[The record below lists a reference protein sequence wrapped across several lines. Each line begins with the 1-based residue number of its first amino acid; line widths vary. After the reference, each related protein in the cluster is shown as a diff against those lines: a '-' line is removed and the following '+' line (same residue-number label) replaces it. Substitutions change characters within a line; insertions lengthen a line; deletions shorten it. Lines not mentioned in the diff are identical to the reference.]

1 MPEKATPAWAPSA
14 KKRVL
19 IVDDHPVFR
28 AGLTGL
34 VNLEDDLMV
43 CGEASDAAQAMHALE
58 ELRPDVVLMDMSL
71 PGKSGLDVLKDI
83 GTLSPQTLVL
93 IISMH
98 DETLYAERVIR
109 AGGRGYLMKVEG
121 PDKIILA
128 IRKILSGGISVSDRV
143 ASQILHA
150 LSGSSSSQS
159 PASAL
164 TDREFAVFRLL
175 GHGKDPHEIARVL
188 HLSIKTV
195 DTHRHRIGKK
205 LGLRN
210 ATELIHH
217 ATRWFAAQT

>member
-1 MPEKATPAWAPSA
+1 MPEHTIPASAPSP

-34 VNLEDDLMV
+34 VNLEDDLIV
-43 CGEASDAAQAMHALE
+43 CGEASDAAQAMHLLE
-58 ELRPDVVLMDMSL
+58 ELRPDVILMDMSL
-71 PGKSGLDVLKDI
+71 PGKNGLEVLKDI

-98 DETLYAERVIR
+98 DETLFAERVIR

-128 IRKILSGGISVSDRV
+128 IRKVLSGGISVSDRV
-143 ASQILHA
+143 ASQILRA
-150 LSGSSSSQS
+150 LSGSTPSQS
-159 PASAL
+159 PVSTL
-164 TDREFAVFRLL
+164 TDREFAVYQLL

-217 ATRWFAAQT
+217 DTRWFAAQT

>member
-1 MPEKATPAWAPSA
+1 MPEKTIPASAPSP

-34 VNLEDDLMV
+34 VNLEDDLIV
-43 CGEASDAAQAMHALE
+43 CGEAHDAAQAMHLLE
-58 ELRPDVVLMDMSL
+58 ELRPDVMLMDMSL
-71 PGKSGLDVLKDI
+71 PGKNGLDVLKDI

-98 DETLYAERVIR
+98 DETLFAERVIR
-109 AGGRGYLMKVEG
+109 AGGRGYIMKVEG

-128 IRKILSGGISVSDRV
+128 IRKVLSGGISVSDRV

-150 LSGSSSSQS
+150 LSGSTRSQS
-159 PASAL
+159 PVSTL
-164 TDREFAVFRLL
+164 TDREFAVYQLL

-195 DTHRHRIGKK
+195 DTHRNRIGKK

>member
-1 MPEKATPAWAPSA
+1 MPEKTIPASAPSP

-34 VNLEDDLMV
+34 VNLEDDLIV
-43 CGEASDAAQAMHALE
+43 CGEAHDAAQAMHLLK
-58 ELRPDVVLMDMSL
+58 ELRPDVMLMDMSL
-71 PGKSGLDVLKDI
+71 PGKNGLEVLKDI

-98 DETLYAERVIR
+98 DETLFAERVIR
-109 AGGRGYLMKVEG
+109 AGGRGYIMKVEG

-128 IRKILSGGISVSDRV
+128 IRKVLGGGISVSDRV

-150 LSGSSSSQS
+150 LSGSTRSQS
-159 PASAL
+159 PVSTL
-164 TDREFAVFRLL
+164 TDREFAVYQLL

>member
-1 MPEKATPAWAPSA
+1 
-14 KKRVL
+14 
-19 IVDDHPVFR
+19 
-28 AGLTGL
+28 
-34 VNLEDDLMV
+34 
-43 CGEASDAAQAMHALE
+43 
-58 ELRPDVVLMDMSL
+58 
-71 PGKSGLDVLKDI
+71 
-83 GTLSPQTLVL
+83 
-93 IISMH
+93 MH
-98 DETLYAERVIR
+98 DETLFAERVIR

-128 IRKILSGGISVSDRV
+128 IRKVLSGGISVSDRV

-150 LSGSSSSQS
+150 LSGSTPSQS
-159 PASAL
+159 PVSTL
-164 TDREFAVFRLL
+164 TDREFAVYQLL

-195 DTHRHRIGKK
+195 DTHRNRIGKK

>member
-1 MPEKATPAWAPSA
+1 MPEHTIPASAPSP

-34 VNLEDDLMV
+34 VNLEDDLIV
-43 CGEASDAAQAMHALE
+43 CGEAHDAAQAMHLLE
-58 ELRPDVVLMDMSL
+58 ELRPDVILMDMSL
-71 PGKSGLDVLKDI
+71 PGKNGLEVLKDI

-98 DETLYAERVIR
+98 DETLFAERVIR

-128 IRKILSGGISVSDRV
+128 IRKVLSGGISVSDRV
-143 ASQILHA
+143 ASQILRA
-150 LSGSSSSQS
+150 LSGSTPSQS
-159 PASAL
+159 PVSTL
-164 TDREFAVFRLL
+164 TDREFAVYQLL

-195 DTHRHRIGKK
+195 DTHRNRIGKK

>member
-1 MPEKATPAWAPSA
+1 MPEKTIPASAPSP

-34 VNLEDDLMV
+34 VNLEDDLIV
-43 CGEASDAAQAMHALE
+43 CGEAHDAAQAMHLLE
-58 ELRPDVVLMDMSL
+58 ELRPDVMLMDMSL
-71 PGKSGLDVLKDI
+71 PGKNGLEVLKDI

-98 DETLYAERVIR
+98 DETLFAERVIR
-109 AGGRGYLMKVEG
+109 AGGRGYIMKVEG

-128 IRKILSGGISVSDRV
+128 IRKVLSGGISVSDRV

-150 LSGSSSSQS
+150 LSGSTRSQS
-159 PASAL
+159 PVSTL
-164 TDREFAVFRLL
+164 TDREFAVYQLL

-195 DTHRHRIGKK
+195 DTHRNRIGKK

>member
-1 MPEKATPAWAPSA
+1 MPEKTIPASAPPP

-34 VNLEDDLMV
+34 VNLEDDLIV
-43 CGEASDAAQAMHALE
+43 CGEAHDAAQAMHLLE
-58 ELRPDVVLMDMSL
+58 ALRPDVMLMDMSL
-71 PGKSGLDVLKDI
+71 PGKNGLEVLKDI

-98 DETLYAERVIR
+98 DETLFAERVIR
-109 AGGRGYLMKVEG
+109 AGGRGYIMKVEG

-128 IRKILSGGISVSDRV
+128 IRKVLSGGISVSDRV

-150 LSGSSSSQS
+150 LSGSTRSQS
-159 PASAL
+159 PISTL
-164 TDREFAVFRLL
+164 TDREFAVYQLL

-195 DTHRHRIGKK
+195 DTHRNRIGKK

>member
-1 MPEKATPAWAPSA
+1 MPEKTIPASAPSA

-34 VNLEDDLMV
+34 VNLEDDLIV
-43 CGEASDAAQAMHALE
+43 CGEAHDAAQAMHLLE
-58 ELRPDVVLMDMSL
+58 ELRPDVMLMDMSL
-71 PGKSGLDVLKDI
+71 PGKNGLEVLKDI

-98 DETLYAERVIR
+98 DETLFAERVIR
-109 AGGRGYLMKVEG
+109 AGGRGYIMKVEG

-150 LSGSSSSQS
+150 LSGSTRSQS
-159 PASAL
+159 PVSTL
-164 TDREFAVFRLL
+164 TDREFAVYQLL